1 MPKARYDVHN
11 KKSIKPPHGS
21 VLVVFFWKE
30 GNTMIYLD
38 HSATTKP
45 DPAVLQTF
53 IQANERFYA
62 NPASLHQMG
71 VEANTLLSRSRE
83 QIADIIKTSPL
94 QIIFTSGGSESNNFA
109 IKGLA
114 RANKHRGK
122 KILVSAIEHASV
134 LESAKALENEG
145 FIVEYVNVDEN
156 GVILIDDLKKKLT
169 KDTVV
174 VSIMHV
180 NNEMGAVQPVS
191 EIAKIVHQNSRAFYH
206 MDAVQSFGKIPVQFN
221 GEDGPDAITVS
232 GHKINCLKGTGFL
245 ALRKQVN
252 IQPIIHGGGQEMGF
266 RSGTVA
272 VPQDVALAKAVRLAT
287 EKQPQK
293 AAQYSKWRDE
303 LHEFF
308 KQFPYVRV
316 LSSSQGA
323 PHIISCAVQGL
334 KGEILVNAMQHEGII
349 ISTSSACS
357 SKDHT
362 ISHVV
367 KAIQVEPSY
376 EKGVIR
382 MSLGEGISDE
392 DIASFKTAFSKV
404 MHQVKEF

>member
-191 EIAKIVHQNSRAFYH
+191 EIAKIVHQNSRSFYH

>member
-1 MPKARYDVHN
+1 
-11 KKSIKPPHGS
+11 
-21 VLVVFFWKE
+21 
-30 GNTMIYLD
+30 MIYLD

-45 DPAVLQTF
+45 DPAVLRTF
-53 IQANERFYA
+53 VQANEHYYA

-71 VEANTLLSRSRE
+71 VEANALLTRARE
-83 QIADIIKTSPL
+83 QIADIIKTSSN

-109 IKGLA
+109 IKGFA
-114 RANKHRGK
+114 RANKHRGT

-134 LESAKALENEG
+134 LESAKALEKEG
-145 FIVEYVNVDEN
+145 YTVDYVDVDEH
-156 GVILIDDLKKKLT
+156 GVILIDDLKQKLT

-180 NNEMGAVQPVS
+180 NNEMGAIQPVS

-206 MDAVQSFGKIPVQFN
+206 MDAVQSFGKIPVQFD
-221 GEDGPDAITVS
+221 GENGPDAITVS
-232 GHKINCLKGTGFL
+232 GHKINALKGSGFL

-252 IQPIIHGGGQEMGF
+252 ISPIIHGGGQEMGF

-272 VPQDVALAKAVRLAT
+272 VPQDVALAKATRLAI
-287 EKQPQK
+287 EKQPQRAK
-293 AAQYSKWRDE
+293 QYSKWRDD

-308 KQFPYVRV
+308 KQFTYVRV
-316 LSSSQGA
+316 LSSKEGA

-334 KGEILVNAMQHEGII
+334 KGEILVNAMQHEGFI

-367 KAIQVEPSY
+367 HAINVDPSY

-392 DIASFKTAFSKV
+392 DIASFKTAFRKV
-404 MHQVKEF
+404 MQQVKEM

>member
-1 MPKARYDVHN
+1 MKAD
-11 KKSIKPPHGS
+11 I
-21 VLVVFFWKE
+21 
-30 GNTMIYLD
+30 IYLD

-53 IQANERFYA
+53 IQANERYYA

-71 VEANTLLSRSRE
+71 VEANKLLTRARE
-83 QIADIIKTSPL
+83 QIATIIKTSPE

-114 RANKHRGK
+114 RANKHRGT

-134 LESAKALENEG
+134 LESAKALEKEG
-145 FIVEYVNVDEN
+145 FTVEYVNVDEH
-156 GVILIDDLKKKLT
+156 GVILLEDLKNKLT

-180 NNEMGAVQPVS
+180 NNEIGAIQPVK
-191 EIAKIVHQNSRAFYH
+191 EIAKMVHENSRAFYH

-221 GEDGPDAITVS
+221 GEEGPDAITVS
-232 GHKINCLKGTGFL
+232 GHKINALKGSGFL

-252 IQPIIHGGGQEMGF
+252 ILPIIHGGGQEMGF

-272 VPQDVALAKAVRLAT
+272 VPQDVALAKAVRLAI
-287 EKQPQK
+287 EKQSQK
-293 AAQYSKWRDE
+293 SLQYSKWRDE

-308 KQFPYVRV
+308 KQFPYVHV
-316 LSSSQGA
+316 LSSNNGA
-323 PHIISCAVQGL
+323 PHIISCAIQGL
-334 KGEILVNAMQHEGII
+334 KGEILVNALQHEGII
-349 ISTSSACS
+349 VSTSSACS
-357 SKDHT
+357 SKDQT

-367 KAIQVEPSY
+367 RAINVDPSY

-382 MSLGEGISDE
+382 MSLGEGITD
-392 DIASFKTAFSKV
+392 DNIAAFKKAFSKV
-404 MHQVKEF
+404 MHQVKEM

>member
-1 MPKARYDVHN
+1 MKAD
-11 KKSIKPPHGS
+11 I
-21 VLVVFFWKE
+21 
-30 GNTMIYLD
+30 IYLD

-53 IQANERFYA
+53 IQANERYYA
-62 NPASLHQMG
+62 NPASLHEMG
-71 VEANTLLSRSRE
+71 VEANALLARSRE
-83 QIADIIKTSPL
+83 QIATIIKTSPE

-114 RANKHRGK
+114 RANKHRGT
-122 KILVSAIEHASV
+122 KILVSAVEHASV
-134 LESAKALENEG
+134 LESAKALEKEG
-145 FIVEYVNVDEN
+145 FTVGYVNVDEH
-156 GVILIDDLKKKLT
+156 GVILLDDLKQKLT

-180 NNEMGAVQPVS
+180 NNEIGAIQPVS

-221 GEDGPDAITVS
+221 GEEGPDAITVS
-232 GHKINCLKGTGFL
+232 GHKINGLKATGFL
-245 ALRKQVN
+245 ALRKQLN

-272 VPQDVALAKAVRLAT
+272 VPQDVALAKAVRLAI

-293 AAQYSKWRDE
+293 AIQYSKWRDE
-303 LHEFF
+303 LHEYFT
-308 KQFPYVRV
+308 QFPYVRV
-316 LSSSQGA
+316 LSSIQGA

-357 SKDHT
+357 SKEHT
-362 ISHVV
+362 VSHVV
-367 KAIQVEPSY
+367 KAIQVDPSY

-382 MSLGEGISDE
+382 MSLGEGISDA
-392 DIASFKTAFSKV
+392 DIASFKKAFTKV

>member
-1 MPKARYDVHN
+1 MPKTRFDVHN
-11 KKSIKPPHGS
+11 KKSIKPPHGT

-30 GNTMIYLD
+30 GETMIYLD

-53 IQANERFYA
+53 IQANERYYA

-71 VEANTLLSRSRE
+71 VEANALLTRARE
-83 QIADIIKTSPL
+83 QIADIIKTSPE

-109 IKGLA
+109 IKGFA
-114 RANKHRGK
+114 KANKHRGT

-134 LESAKALENEG
+134 LESAKALEKEG
-145 FIVEYVNVDEN
+145 FTVDTVDVDEH
-156 GVILIDDLKKKLT
+156 GVILIEDLKKKLT

-180 NNEMGAVQPVS
+180 NNEVGAVQPIT
-191 EIAKIVHQNSRAFYH
+191 EIAQIVHQYSRAFYH

-221 GEDGPDAITVS
+221 EENGPDAITIS
-232 GHKINCLKGTGFL
+232 GHKINALKGSGLL

-252 IQPIIHGGGQEMGF
+252 INPIIHGGGQEMGF

-272 VPQDVALAKAVRLAT
+272 VPQDVALAKAARLAI

-293 AAQYSKWRDE
+293 AVQFSKWRDD
-303 LHEFF
+303 LHEYF
-308 KQFPYVRV
+308 KQFPYVHV

-323 PHIISCAVQGL
+323 PHIVSCAVQGL

-362 ISHVV
+362 VSHVV
-367 KAIQVEPSY
+367 HAIKVDPSY

-382 MSLGEGISDE
+382 MSLGEGICE
-392 DIASFKTAFSKV
+392 ADIASFKTAFSKV
-404 MHQVKEF
+404 MHQVKEM

>member
-1 MPKARYDVHN
+1 MILKD
-11 KKSIKPPHGS
+11 K
-21 VLVVFFWKE
+21 
-30 GNTMIYLD
+30 MIYLD

-53 IQANERFYA
+53 VQVNEHYYA

-71 VEANTLLSRSRE
+71 VESNALLSRARE
-83 QIADIIKTSPL
+83 QIADIINTLPE

-114 RANKHRGK
+114 RANKHRGT
-122 KILVSAIEHASV
+122 KILVSSIEHASV
-134 LESAKALENEG
+134 LESAKAMEKEG
-145 FIVEYVNVDEN
+145 FTIEYIDVDKN

-180 NNEMGAVQPVS
+180 NNEIGAIQPVA

-206 MDAVQSFGKIPVQFN
+206 MDAVQSFGKIPVQFT

-232 GHKINCLKGTGFL
+232 GHKINALKGSGFL
-245 ALRKQVN
+245 ALRKQMN

-272 VPQDVALAKAVRLAT
+272 VPQDVALAKAVRLAI
-287 EKQPQK
+287 EKQPK
-293 AAQYSKWRDE
+293 KTAQFSKWRDE

-308 KQFPYVRV
+308 KQFSYVNT

-357 SKDHT
+357 SKDHSV
-362 ISHVV
+362 SHVV

-382 MSLGEGISDE
+382 MSLGEGITDT
-392 DIASFKTAFSKV
+392 DIAFFKTAFSKV

>member
-1 MPKARYDVHN
+1 MKAD
-11 KKSIKPPHGS
+11 I
-21 VLVVFFWKE
+21 
-30 GNTMIYLD
+30 IYLD

-53 IQANERFYA
+53 IQANERYYA

-71 VEANTLLSRSRE
+71 VEANKLLTRARE
-83 QIADIIKTSPL
+83 QIATIIKTSPE

-114 RANKHRGK
+114 RANKHRGT
-122 KILVSAIEHASV
+122 KILVSAVEHASV

-145 FIVEYVNVDEN
+145 FTIEYVNVDEH
-156 GVILIDDLKKKLT
+156 GVILLEDLKDKLT
-169 KDTVV
+169 RDTVV

-180 NNEMGAVQPVS
+180 NNEIGAIQPVK
-191 EIAKIVHQNSRAFYH
+191 EIAKMVHESSRAFYH

-221 GEDGPDAITVS
+221 GEEGPDAITVS
-232 GHKINCLKGTGFL
+232 GHKINALKGSGLL

-252 IQPIIHGGGQEMGF
+252 ILPIIHGGGQEMGF

-272 VPQDVALAKAVRLAT
+272 VPQDVALAKAVRLAI

-293 AAQYSKWRDE
+293 SLQYSKWRDE

-308 KQFPYVRV
+308 KQFPYAHV
-316 LSSSQGA
+316 LSSSNGA
-323 PHIISCAVQGL
+323 PHIISCAIRGL
-334 KGEILVNAMQHEGII
+334 KGEILVNALQHEGII
-349 ISTSSACS
+349 VSTSSACS

-362 ISHVV
+362 VSHVV
-367 KAIQVEPSY
+367 RAINVDPSY

-382 MSLGEGISDE
+382 MSLGEGITDD
-392 DIASFKTAFSKV
+392 DIVAFKKAFSKV
-404 MHQVKEF
+404 MHQVKEM

>member
-1 MPKARYDVHN
+1 
-11 KKSIKPPHGS
+11 
-21 VLVVFFWKE
+21 
-30 GNTMIYLD
+30 MIYLD

-45 DPAVLQTF
+45 DSAVLQTF
-53 IQANERFYA
+53 IQANERYYA

-71 VEANTLLSRSRE
+71 VEANALLTRARE
-83 QIADIIKTSPL
+83 QIADIIKTSPE

-114 RANKHRGK
+114 RANKHRGM

-134 LESAKALENEG
+134 LESAKALEKEG
-145 FIVEYVNVDEN
+145 FTIDTIDVDEH
-156 GVILIDDLKKKLT
+156 GVILIEDLKQKLT

-180 NNEMGAVQPVS
+180 NNEMGAVQPVT
-191 EIAKIVHQNSRAFYH
+191 EIANIIHQNSRAFYH
-206 MDAVQSFGKIPVQFN
+206 MDAVQSFGKIPVQFK

-232 GHKINCLKGTGFL
+232 GHKINGLKGSGFL

-252 IQPIIHGGGQEMGF
+252 INPIIHGGGQEMGY

-272 VPQDVALAKAVRLAT
+272 VPQDVALAKATRLAI

-293 AAQYSKWRDE
+293 ALQYSKWRDD

-308 KQFPYVRV
+308 KQFPYVHV
-316 LSSSQGA
+316 LSGSEGA
-323 PHIISCAVQGL
+323 PHIISCAVKGL

-357 SKDHT
+357 SKEHT
-362 ISHVV
+362 VSHVV
-367 KAIQVEPSY
+367 RAIKLDPSY

-382 MSLGEGISDE
+382 MSLGEGITDA
-392 DIASFKTAFSKV
+392 DIETFKAVFSKV
-404 MHQVKEF
+404 MHQVKEM

>member
-1 MPKARYDVHN
+1 
-11 KKSIKPPHGS
+11 
-21 VLVVFFWKE
+21 
-30 GNTMIYLD
+30 MIYLD

-53 IQANERFYA
+53 IQASERYYA

-71 VEANTLLSRSRE
+71 VEANALLTRARE
-83 QIADIIKTSPL
+83 QIADIIKTSPE

-114 RANKHRGK
+114 RANKHRGT

-134 LESAKALENEG
+134 LESAKALEKEG
-145 FIVEYVNVDEN
+145 FTVDIVDVDEH
-156 GVILIDDLKKKLT
+156 GVILIEDLKKKLT

-174 VSIMHV
+174 VSVMHV
-180 NNEMGAVQPVS
+180 NNEMGAVQPIT
-191 EIAKIVHQNSRAFYH
+191 EIAQIVHQYSRAFYH

-221 GEDGPDAITVS
+221 EENGPDAITIS
-232 GHKINCLKGTGFL
+232 GHKINALKGSGLL

-252 IQPIIHGGGQEMGF
+252 INPIIHGGGQEMGF

-272 VPQDVALAKAVRLAT
+272 VPQDVALAKAARLAI

-293 AAQYSKWRDE
+293 AVQFSKWRDD
-303 LHEFF
+303 LHEYF
-308 KQFPYVRV
+308 KQFPYVHV

-323 PHIISCAVQGL
+323 PHIVSCAVQGL

-362 ISHVV
+362 VSHVV
-367 KAIQVEPSY
+367 HAIKVDPSY

-382 MSLGEGISDE
+382 MSLGEGICE
-392 DIASFKTAFSKV
+392 ADIASFKTAFSKV
-404 MHQVKEF
+404 MHQVKEM